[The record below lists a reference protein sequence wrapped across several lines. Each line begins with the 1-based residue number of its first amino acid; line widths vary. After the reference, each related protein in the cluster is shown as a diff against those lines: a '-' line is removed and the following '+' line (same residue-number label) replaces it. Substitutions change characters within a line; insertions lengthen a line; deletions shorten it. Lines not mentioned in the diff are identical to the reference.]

1 MANSEMNDY
10 YQNCAFPKPK
20 TIKKEKK
27 VNGYKDKPNRVCWY
41 CGERNAERHEVF
53 NGPYRQTS
61 IEMGFQVDVCQIH
74 HRRLHESGRKF
85 ARIESQKW
93 RMYFQKQYED
103 KLTETG
109 ISEEHARE
117 LWMTMMGKNYL

>member
-1 MANSEMNDY
+1 MAKDGMNEY
-10 YQNCAFPKPK
+10 YQSCAFPKPITK
-20 TIKKEKK
+20 TPKKK

-61 IEMGFQVDVCQIH
+61 IEMGFQVDVCPVH
-74 HRRLHESGRKF
+74 HRKLHESSRKF
-85 ARIESQKW
+85 AKIETLKW
-93 RMYFQKQYED
+93 RMYYQKKYENT
-103 KLTETG
+103 LIESG
-109 ISEEHARE
+109 ISEEQARE